1 MDAIHLG
8 DRTSGCDTC
17 AKNDYINEIL
27 EENRWTHIADTMTG
41 ALEAW
46 VANAPWTYLWEEHND
61 WIGDFEEA
69 YEGEWESAQAFA
81 DQLADDTITG
91 ELPEVAQIYFDY
103 EKFARDLFVSDY
115 WESNGYIFRA
125 H

>member
-8 DRTSGCDTC
+8 DRTTGCDEC
-17 AKNDYINEIL
+17 AKNDYLNEIL
-27 EENRWTHIADTMTG
+27 EENRWTHISDTMTG

-46 VANAPWTYLWEEHND
+46 VANAPWTYLWEEWND

-69 YEGEWESAQAFA
+69 YQGEWNSAQEFA

-103 EKFARDLFVSDY
+103 QKFARDLFLGDY
-115 WESNGYIFRA
+115 WESNGYVFRA